1 MIKVTRITRKEKI
14 VSDSIYL
21 GQSSKSTD
29 KARTA
34 MVIDIKTGLTPI
46 IKRLLENRSRENNTR
61 ERFRARKAYCHPLPK
76 NTFNNATIITG
87 VV

>member
-21 GQSSKSTD
+21 GQSIKSTD
-29 KARTA
+29 KTRIA

-46 IKRLLENRSRENNTR
+46 IKRLFEKITRENSTR

-76 NTFNNATIITG
+76 KTFNSAITIRG